1 MAVHFLGQ
9 NIQMTRNV
17 WWQKFQKN
25 HKFFVGDFVPKI
37 LASVIIIV
45 IDIVPLGMDCEEDKP
60 DSRPMPYLNTH
71 WSHHPLKHQVFK
83 SWDFFW

>member
-1 MAVHFLGQ
+1 M
-9 NIQMTRNV
+9 
-17 WWQKFQKN
+17 
-25 HKFFVGDFVPKI
+25 

-45 IDIVPLGMDCEEDKP
+45 IDIVPLGMDCEEDKL

-83 SWDFFW
+83 SWKFFW

>member
-1 MAVHFLGQ
+1 M
-9 NIQMTRNV
+9 
-17 WWQKFQKN
+17 
-25 HKFFVGDFVPKI
+25 

-71 WSHHPLKHQVFK
+71 WSHHPLKHQVLGIFLVNR
-83 SWDFFW
+83 F